1 MGPGNNSGFS
11 KPIENPRKYQKP
23 IDFEENIKNMTF
35 QGRESRYLQVIE
47 QYSFRDIRI
56 LFLALNNTHCQFP
69 IIKKSY

>member
-11 KPIENPRKYQKP
+11 KPIENPRKYQKS

-35 QGRESRYLQVIE
+35 QRRESRYLQVIE
-47 QYSFRDIRI
+47 QYSFKDIRI
-56 LFLALNNTHCQFP
+56 MILTLNNTHCQFP

>member
-11 KPIENPRKYQKP
+11 KPIENPRKYQKS

-35 QGRESRYLQVIE
+35 QRRESRYLQVIE
-47 QYSFRDIRI
+47 QYSFKDIRI
-56 LFLALNNTHCQFP
+56 MLLALNNTHCQFP